1 MKGNFATK
9 KFVNQLSKF
18 LSPCPMDYFSKL
30 ANILFL
36 SSFLSSFFRP
46 PHWDVPSVS
55 FFPRRGICRIFLEG
69 VIYMFFFLAIFL
81 NYSGI
86 TSSLV
91 EDQVSRLLQTLDPP
105 FRKGE
110 GSLDYIYVV
119 LYTSLKGT
127 RRRLQAPIHFSP

>member
-1 MKGNFATK
+1 M
-9 KFVNQLSKF
+9 
-18 LSPCPMDYFSKL
+18 
-30 ANILFL
+30 
-36 SSFLSSFFRP
+36 
-46 PHWDVPSVS
+46 
-55 FFPRRGICRIFLEG
+55 
-69 VIYMFFFLAIFL
+69 IYMFFFFFV
-81 NYSGI
+81 YSGI

>member
-1 MKGNFATK
+1 
-9 KFVNQLSKF
+9 
-18 LSPCPMDYFSKL
+18 
-30 ANILFL
+30 
-36 SSFLSSFFRP
+36 
-46 PHWDVPSVS
+46 
-55 FFPRRGICRIFLEG
+55 
-69 VIYMFFFLAIFL
+69 MFFFLAIFL